1 MKKYSKAVIADLRL
15 HRQQQQQKAAR
26 KIGGG
31 NATGLAWNAGPLGV
45 SFSTSTGPDAA
56 LPFWLQTHGKSI
68 WNPQNAREENDSWS
82 SIIGERRCGVFAISI
97 IYSFPPLSRS
107 FRRAHIRCRLKI
119 TPKVA
124 AFLLNLLSPE
134 FETLQIFRRTTSY

>member
-1 MKKYSKAVIADLRL
+1 MKKYSKAVIADRRL

-56 LPFWLQTHGKSI
+56 LPFWLQTDGKSI
-68 WNPQNAREENDSWS
+68 
-82 SIIGERRCGVFAISI
+82 
-97 IYSFPPLSRS
+97 
-107 FRRAHIRCRLKI
+107 
-119 TPKVA
+119 
-124 AFLLNLLSPE
+124 
-134 FETLQIFRRTTSY
+134 